1 MVNDAMLAIW
11 TMANMSNPQ
20 PKFSKIK
27 IEMLC
32 LFPDFD
38 TKKCCENKWKQSCS
52 PTLAKTIHKYR
63 LHHRHFYITQT
74 NKQMWK
80 KFFGPKVAKTIH
92 KYYHLSNGMLNIISV
107 KYYNHR
113 GCTRF
118 INKDGEKFVEQFL
131 PEISSKFGAIIQDL
145 LNR

>member
-1 MVNDAMLAIW
+1 MV
-11 TMANMSNPQ
+11 NMSNPQ

-52 PTLAKTIHKYR
+52 PTLAKTIHKY
-63 LHHRHFYITQT
+63 
-74 NKQMWK
+74 
-80 KFFGPKVAKTIH
+80 
-92 KYYHLSNGMLNIISV
+92 YHIMPV
-107 KYYNHR
+107 YYNHY